1 MRVFINNCDGY
12 VGNALCADLRRINGD
27 SNILFGTLIGGAG
40 VQVPTCVRRVVSRTD
55 VQELLKTITSCTTII
70 FDMHEQDL
78 EELEYVLKALKIAK
92 FEKPTTFVLISSVN
106 VWSKSKALYETITP
120 EDAEEGAEPI
130 MNPIPF
136 KDSDFRKR
144 IPGPKYMEWKTMETL
159 VMALNSKE
167 NLRSFV
173 ISAGVLYG
181 NGEQTFHNLFK
192 ASWQSKTDELRILGG
207 ENVIPTVHV
216 RDLARLVKT
225 VISDPSVVEQ
235 EYIVAVD
242 RGNKTQAEIV
252 EGILATVSD
261 RTEPVPIATP
271 GETLLAEDI
280 EVMTLDLR
288 IEPSSILDTIRWWC
302 EDGLVGDN
310 LAMVAQEFCQ
320 WRKLAPIK
328 ILAQAPP
335 GAGLTKL
342 LAEMAS
348 YYKIPIIDVDKEVE
362 VWMEENK
369 PPEEEEEGAGDPEA
383 AEKYQTIQTA
393 WNEAKEKKEHLD
405 DALLAP
411 IVTKRLESNVCS
423 FRGYILNRYPTTFQ
437 NAEQL
442 FQQVESV
449 EGEEEEAEKKTL
461 KMKILPSYIMFL
473 KSEEE
478 KCKERALESQE
489 ISEDDFK
496 KITAKY
502 YQDNEPE
509 DGSPT
514 VFSFFQ
520 ETCTS
525 QGQER
530 KVLTVNVDEFEA
542 TENVTPKAFEV
553 FRKYLEEVFG
563 GPPFNYL
570 ARIGKTE
577 EQIAQEIEVAE
588 AKKVDE
594 EKRTGEEEQAILLQQ
609 QQEQTERNQEMEKK
623 LLGQEKQLLEQYSLP
638 LRQYMATYV
647 IPTLTEGLLEVC
659 KVMPEDPVDYLAE
672 YLFAHAQEVPG
683 APEV

>member
-1 MRVFINNCDGY
+1 MRIFINNCDGY
-12 VGNALCADLRRINGD
+12 VGNALCADLSRINGD
-27 SNILFGTLIGGAG
+27 SNILFGTLIGGKGA
-40 VQVPTCVRRVVSRTD
+40 QVPPSVRRVVSRTD
-55 VQELLKTITSCTTII
+55 AQALLKTITSCATII

-78 EELEYVLKALKIAK
+78 EELEYVLKALKLAT
-92 FEKPTTFVLISSVN
+92 FERPTTFVLVSSVN
-106 VWSKSKALYETITP
+106 VWSKSKTLYETIIP
-120 EDAEEGAEPI
+120 EEGEEEAEPI
-130 MNPIPF
+130 KNSIAF

-144 IPGPKYMEWKTMETL
+144 IPGPKYLEWKTMETL

-181 NGEQTFHNLFK
+181 NGEQTFHDLFK
-192 ASWQSKTDELRILGG
+192 AAWQSKTDDLRIFAGG
-207 ENVIPTVHV
+207 DNIIPTVHV

-225 VISDPSVVEQ
+225 VVGDPTAVEQ

-261 RTEPVPIATP
+261 RETPVPIVTP
-271 GETLLAEDI
+271 GETLLAEDV

-288 IEPSSILDTIRWWC
+288 ITPSSILDSIRWWC

-328 ILAQAPP
+328 ILAHAPP
-335 GAGLTKL
+335 GTGLNRL
-342 LAEMAS
+342 LEEMGS
-348 YYKIPIIDVDKEVE
+348 YYKIPIIDIDKEVDLWLE
-362 VWMEENK
+362 KNVPKEED
-369 PPEEEEEGAGDPEA
+369 EEA
-383 AEKYQTIQTA
+383 AEATEKYETIKA
-393 WNEAKEKKEHLD
+393 KWEEAKNKKEHLD
-405 DALLAP
+405 DALLGP
-411 IVTKRLESNVCS
+411 IVTRRLESNVCS
-423 FRGYILNRYPTTFQ
+423 FRGYILFGYPTTFQ

-442 FQQVESV
+442 FQLVENV
-449 EGEEEEAEKKTL
+449 EGEEEEVEKKSL
-461 KMKILPSYIMFL
+461 KMSILPSYIMFL
-473 KSEEE
+473 ESSQE
-478 KCKERALESQE
+478 KCKERALASQE

-496 KITAKY
+496 RITAKFY
-502 YQDNEPE
+502 KDNQPE
-509 DGSPT
+509 DGTPT
-514 VFSFFQ
+514 VFSFFE

-530 KVLTVNVDEFEA
+530 KVLKVNVDAFESWDDIVPRSFEA
-542 TENVTPKAFEV
+542 
-553 FRKYLEEVFG
+553 FRKYLEVVFK
-563 GPPFNYL
+563 GPPYNYL
-570 ARIGKTE
+570 AHIGKTT
-577 EQIAQEIEVAE
+577 EQIAQETQVSE
-588 AKKVDE
+588 AKQIDE
-594 EKRTGEEEQAILLQQ
+594 EKQKEDREQEILLEQQ
-609 QQEQTERNQEMEKK
+609 KQQTERNTEMEKK

-647 IPTLTEGLLEVC
+647 TPTLTEGLLEVC